1 MNPGNS
7 NDSGND
13 PGNKEL
19 DLDLKE
25 IESQYRTLHTDE
37 PPAILDQA
45 ILNKASLAVES
56 HAIRPWNFGWMHAT
70 ATAAVLVLGLTLVL
84 QQRSEVPAPL
94 QIPAPIQIREEAE
107 STLTDA
113 DTVVPDEMKFQE
125 MSTTGEIFTDKL
137 ELKDSIDMNSIDS
150 RLSAAKED
158 HALRRARQAATEKR
172 ADEPAPS
179 FNDSI
184 AAPTPSA
191 AQAPA
196 AAKMLRKNA
205 EIPATVDD
213 LAEISSVGAA
223 LASDQTEEL
232 QNPEDWMAFILQLR
246 HQHESADGSTTRSWE
261 SELESF
267 LQAWPD
273 YPLPDEITDYLATRP
288 ASE

>member
-7 NDSGND
+7 NDSGHD
-13 PGNKEL
+13 PGNKDF

-25 IESQYRTLHTDE
+25 IENQYRTLHTDV
-37 PPAILDQA
+37 PPEILDQA
-45 ILNKASLAVES
+45 ILNKARLAVES
-56 HAIRPWNFGWMHAT
+56 QAIRPWNFGWMHAT

-84 QQRSEVPAPL
+84 QQRSE
-94 QIPAPIQIREEAE
+94 IPAPIQIREEAE

-113 DTVVPDEMKFQE
+113 DTVVPDEMKFRE
-125 MSTTGEIFTDKL
+125 MTTTGEIFTDKL
-137 ELKDSIDMNSIDS
+137 ELKDSIDMYSIDS

-158 HALRRARQAATEKR
+158 HALRARQAATEKR
-172 ADEPAPS
+172 ADQPAPS

-213 LAEISSVGAA
+213 SAEISSVGAA
-223 LASDQTEEL
+223 LASDRAEEL
-232 QNPEDWMAFILQLR
+232 QNPEDWMALILELR
-246 HQHESADGSTTRSWE
+246 HEHESADGSTTRSWE